1 MNQDKMGKFIAE
13 RRKAVNLTQR
23 SLSEKLNVNE
33 KTVSKWER
41 GINAPDIS
49 LLTKLAEILEVTV
62 YELLSGEKEADTN
75 KATNINNDKQIT
87 IEGIKFYNKMSKFRY
102 IKLSIIIIAAI
113 ILIFASLFTINNF
126 NQFKVYNINS
136 ENNDY
141 DVEGYVIFNQ
151 EKNIIFFK
159 PIIYNDK
166 YVGTSKEIKTKE
178 VKLELLLDDK
188 VIYNEVKSETELKTL
203 GEIPNNIVVFI
214 EEDTKNY
221 EYIINE
227 EADLTN
233 LTIELTY
240 LSDEKQIKT
249 KIPVSVENIFSNNK
263 LFY

>member
-1 MNQDKMGKFIAE
+1 MLYLIKK
-13 RRKAVNLTQR
+13 K
-23 SLSEKLNVNE
+23 
-33 KTVSKWER
+33 
-41 GINAPDIS
+41 
-49 LLTKLAEILEVTV
+49 IL
-62 YELLSGEKEADTN
+62 
-75 KATNINNDKQIT
+75 
-87 IEGIKFYNKMSKFRY
+87 F
-102 IKLSIIIIAAI
+102 
-113 ILIFASLFTINNF
+113 
-126 NQFKVYNINS
+126 
-136 ENNDY
+136 
-141 DVEGYVIFNQ
+141 
-151 EKNIIFFK
+151 FFK

-203 GEIPNNIVVFI
+203 GEILNNIVVFI

>member
-151 EKNIIFFK
+151 EKNIIFF
-159 PIIYNDK
+159 
-166 YVGTSKEIKTKE
+166 
-178 VKLELLLDDK
+178 
-188 VIYNEVKSETELKTL
+188 
-203 GEIPNNIVVFI
+203 
-214 EEDTKNY
+214 
-221 EYIINE
+221 
-227 EADLTN
+227 
-233 LTIELTY
+233 
-240 LSDEKQIKT
+240 
-249 KIPVSVENIFSNNK
+249 
-263 LFY
+263 